1 MRLTRLIPLLVAG
14 AATISSAT
22 PPSYRVSNLG
32 ESTNVTGLNNAGDV
46 IGSISV
52 GGNSVGW
59 VSHAG
64 GPLETLP
71 LPPGMISSLVYDI
84 NDAGEIVGAVSNTYS
99 PYDWPFAAVWRPG
112 SNGYEV
118 QTLGALPGQTYSSA
132 AAINN
137 LGDIVG
143 SSRGS
148 QYRYPVLFAPNGVV
162 DLTATG
168 IFDPA
173 GINDGRVII
182 AGSSRLSL
190 DTMLVDDIGTP
201 DPHYIATTGGTINE
215 HNDVAGVAIANT
227 QHCESTPARYIEG
240 AGWEVLG
247 RCSSSNAATSMN
259 DGRDTIIVEIPVLL
273 VQLEGEGTFAVESL
287 IDPSQGEWV
296 VQYWGGQI
304 NNARQIA
311 AVAKEMPSGRIA
323 AVLLTPINAC
333 PADFNGDGTVNTQD
347 VLAFLN
353 AWASHDQRADF
364 NGDGA
369 INTQDVLAFLN
380 AWTAGCG

>member
-1 MRLTRLIPLLVAG
+1 MSLAGTILLCVACAG
-14 AATISSAT
+14 AVSSAA
-22 PPSYRVSNLG
+22 PPRYRVSDLG
-32 ESTNVTGLNNAGDV
+32 ESVSIAGMNDAGDV
-46 IGSISV
+46 IGAISV

-59 VSHAG
+59 ISHAG

-84 NDAGEIVGAVSNTYS
+84 NDAGEIVGAVSNTS
-99 PYDWPFAAVWRPG
+99 SAYDWPFAAVWRPG

-118 QTLGALPGQTYSSA
+118 ETLGALPGQTYSTA

-148 QYRYPVLFAPNGVV
+148 QYRYPVLFAPSGIV

-173 GINDGRVII
+173 DINDGRTII
-182 AGSSRLSL
+182 AGSKRLSL
-190 DTMLVDDIGTP
+190 DSMIVDEIGTP

-227 QHCESTPARYIEG
+227 QHCESTPARYVEG
-240 AGWEVLG
+240 TGWEILG
-247 RCSSSNAATSMN
+247 RCSSWNGAVDMN
-259 DGRDTIIVEIPVLL
+259 DGRDTIIVEIPALL
-273 VQLEGEGTFAVESL
+273 VRFEDEGTFAVESL
-287 IDPSQGEWV
+287 IDPAQGEWV
-296 VQYWGGQI
+296 IQYWGGRI

-311 AVAKEMPSGRIA
+311 AVAKEMPSGRVA

-333 PADFNGDGTVNTQD
+333 DADFNGDGGVNSLD

-353 AWASHDQRADF
+353 AWASSDGSADF
-364 NGDGA
+364 NDDGD
-369 INTQDVLAFLN
+369 IDTRDVLVYLN
-380 AWTAGCG
+380 AWNAGC